1 MDKTTHLRLEE
12 IIIVGTKTSKP
23 LVEPLKASVEA
34 LQLAQALEVHH
45 KDLTIML
52 QQVLLLEA
60 LQQGLAEQLR
70 LAQPS
75 VEVTWALVEA
85 LQQLSHLGRIFRHQY
100 PLRTMLLNRSPIG
113 STKIKIIKQIIPI
126 HHSET
131 ITNQMDKEGLCRT
144 KIRII
149 IREVS

>member
-1 MDKTTHLRLEE
+1 MFGIK
-12 IIIVGTKTSKP
+12 ISQP
-23 LVEPLKASVEA
+23 LVALLKASVEA
-34 LQLAQALEVHH
+34 LQLTQVLEVHH
-45 KDLTIML
+45 KDSTIVL

-75 VEVTWALVEA
+75 VEVIWASEEA
-85 LQQLSHLGRIFRHQY
+85 LQQLSHLGQIEY
-100 PLRTMLLNRSPIG
+100 PPKTTGLNLSPIG

-126 HHSET
+126 YHSEA
-131 ITNQMDKEGLCRT
+131 ITNQMDKEVLCRI
-144 KIRII
+144 KIRTI

>member
-23 LVEPLKASVEA
+23 LAEPLKASVEA
-34 LQLAQALEVHH
+34 LQLTQALEVHH

-60 LQQGLAEQLR
+60 LQQGLAEHR

-75 VEVTWALVEA
+75 VEVIWALVEA

-100 PLRTMLLNRSPIG
+100 PLRTMVLNRSPIG

-131 ITNQMDKEGLCRT
+131 ITNQMDKEVLCRT